1 MQGVGE
7 RGQKERE
14 GESLSRFPRLH
25 PFISLLFRSTA
36 RNTIY
41 AIIEPECFLLERLV
55 SA

>member
-14 GESLSRFPRLH
+14 RESLSRFPRLH
-25 PFISLLFRSTA
+25 PFIYLLFISTA
-36 RNTIY
+36 RNNIY
-41 AIIEPECFLLERLV
+41 AIIEPECFRLQRLV